1 MQHTRTLRQAE
12 AWQLSGYLLLDTDD
26 RYRVDTVAL
35 YLSRSGT
42 LATWPVEEYLELLG
56 ACRRDALAFR
66 TASALAF
73 ICTGAVCR
81 HRSVTGSRR
90 TEPCRSPA
98 LSALTYHD
106 HAYRGA
112 TTDDRDPRTRRLRG
126 TDSMRHSNGIRRA
139 ALATTA
145 VTAVAAAVAGIVPGT
160 AMAASTT
167 TSAPPPACPASA
179 LQVSA
184 WQAVHRPV
192 GTGTGAAVVQF
203 TNVSRKTCVLKG
215 HPTVA
220 GAANGSPAHN
230 TPLKVTPIGR
240 AATVTVR
247 PHGKAWVKLTF
258 VQVQGE
264 ADGYCVSGKAPVTYP
279 TMVIGLPHSGKHQ
292 VALNDGVWAEC
303 DNKVTVTPVSA
314 VKPS

>member
-1 MQHTRTLRQAE
+1 
-12 AWQLSGYLLLDTDD
+12 
-26 RYRVDTVAL
+26 
-35 YLSRSGT
+35 
-42 LATWPVEEYLELLG
+42 
-56 ACRRDALAFR
+56 
-66 TASALAF
+66 
-73 ICTGAVCR
+73 
-81 HRSVTGSRR
+81 
-90 TEPCRSPA
+90 
-98 LSALTYHD
+98 
-106 HAYRGA
+106 
-112 TTDDRDPRTRRLRG
+112 
-126 TDSMRHSNGIRRA
+126 MRHSNGIRRA

-145 VTAVAAAVAGIVPGT
+145 VTAVAAAVTGILPGT

-167 TSAPPPACPASA
+167 TSTPPPACSASA

-184 WQAVHRPV
+184 RQAVHRPV

-203 TNVSRKTCVLKG
+203 TNVSRRTCVLKG

-220 GAANGSPAHN
+220 GAGNGSPAHN
-230 TPLKVTPIGR
+230 TPLKVTHTGR

-258 VQVQGE
+258 VQVHGE
-264 ADGYCVSGKAPVTYP
+264 ADGYCVSGKDPVTYP

>member
-1 MQHTRTLRQAE
+1 
-12 AWQLSGYLLLDTDD
+12 
-26 RYRVDTVAL
+26 
-35 YLSRSGT
+35 
-42 LATWPVEEYLELLG
+42 
-56 ACRRDALAFR
+56 
-66 TASALAF
+66 
-73 ICTGAVCR
+73 
-81 HRSVTGSRR
+81 
-90 TEPCRSPA
+90 
-98 LSALTYHD
+98 
-106 HAYRGA
+106 
-112 TTDDRDPRTRRLRG
+112 
-126 TDSMRHSNGIRRA
+126 MRHSNGIRRA

-145 VTAVAAAVAGIVPGT
+145 VTAVAAAVTGILPGT

-167 TSAPPPACPASA
+167 TSTPPPACPASA

-203 TNVSRKTCVLKG
+203 TNVSRRTCALKG

-220 GAANGSPAHN
+220 GAGNGSPAHN
-230 TPLKVTPIGR
+230 TPLKVTPTGR

-264 ADGYCVSGKAPVTYP
+264 GDGYCVSGKDPVTYP

>member
-1 MQHTRTLRQAE
+1 
-12 AWQLSGYLLLDTDD
+12 
-26 RYRVDTVAL
+26 
-35 YLSRSGT
+35 
-42 LATWPVEEYLELLG
+42 
-56 ACRRDALAFR
+56 
-66 TASALAF
+66 
-73 ICTGAVCR
+73 
-81 HRSVTGSRR
+81 
-90 TEPCRSPA
+90 
-98 LSALTYHD
+98 
-106 HAYRGA
+106 
-112 TTDDRDPRTRRLRG
+112 
-126 TDSMRHSNGIRRA
+126 MRHSNGIRRA

-145 VTAVAAAVAGIVPGT
+145 VTAAAAAVTGILPGT

-167 TSAPPPACPASA
+167 TSTPPPACPASA

-184 WQAVHRPV
+184 WQAAHPPV

-203 TNVSRKTCVLKG
+203 TNVSQKTCVLKG

-220 GAANGSPAHN
+220 GGSLARN
-230 TPLKVTPIGR
+230 TPLKVTPADR

-264 ADGYCVSGKAPVTYP
+264 GDGYCVSGKTPAAYP

-292 VALNDGVWAEC
+292 VALNDGWWAEC
-303 DNKVTVTPVSA
+303 DNKVTATPVST

>member
-1 MQHTRTLRQAE
+1 
-12 AWQLSGYLLLDTDD
+12 
-26 RYRVDTVAL
+26 
-35 YLSRSGT
+35 
-42 LATWPVEEYLELLG
+42 
-56 ACRRDALAFR
+56 
-66 TASALAF
+66 
-73 ICTGAVCR
+73 
-81 HRSVTGSRR
+81 
-90 TEPCRSPA
+90 
-98 LSALTYHD
+98 
-106 HAYRGA
+106 
-112 TTDDRDPRTRRLRG
+112 
-126 TDSMRHSNGIRRA
+126 MRHSNGIRRT

-145 VTAVAAAVAGIVPGT
+145 LTAVAAAVTGILPGT

-167 TSAPPPACPASA
+167 TSTPPPACSASA

-184 WQAVHRPV
+184 RQAAHPPV

-220 GAANGSPAHN
+220 GAGNGSPAHN
-230 TPLKVTPIGR
+230 TPLKVTPTGR

-264 ADGYCVSGKAPVTYP
+264 GDGYCVSGKTPAVYP

-292 VALNDGVWAEC
+292 VALNDGWWAEC